1 MNVRDF
7 GTMKNNLQ
15 KPKWGVKTEW
25 VPIEQLPTTPGGIT
39 EIAIDLETK
48 DPRLKSHGPGWA
60 TGHGDVVG
68 FAVAYEGFNAYLPIA
83 HEGGGNLDRGIVMRW
98 FQKEIASHPADKI
111 FFNAA
116 YDAGWLGQIGI
127 KLEGKMLD
135 AMLAAPLLNENRF
148 SYSLNSVSYDYLG
161 LMKSEAALREAA
173 QEFGVDPKGE
183 LYKLPACFVGEYAE
197 ADAKLTLDLWQ
208 VFKAELTK
216 EDLWQVFELET
227 SVLPLCIEMTR
238 RGIRV
243 DLDAAERLKQDLLKI
258 VKNIQSGIKKET
270 GLAVELWAAASIAKV
285 FDLLD
290 IPYGRTKTG
299 LPSFTKN
306 FLSQHEHPIAQKI
319 AEAREYDKVGNTF
332 LSSILRYTEDGR
344 IHGHI
349 NQLRS
354 DGGGTVTGRISM
366 SNPNLQQTPARN
378 PAMAR
383 KIRGLFLPEDGE
395 QWASLDFDQQEPRIL
410 VHFASLTHKGLTG
423 ADDFVKAYRTNPE
436 TDFHQMVADIA
447 NIPRASAKTIN
458 LGIMYG
464 MGQTRLAEQ
473 LDVAPEQAK
482 RLMRQYHEDVP
493 FVKELTDAVTRKV
506 AHRDKGGFVRSLLG
520 RKCRFDLWEPNLFVS
535 ARALPKEEAHIE
547 YGDNIKRAYLYRSLN
562 KLIQSSASDMT
573 KKSMAAVYRE
583 RGKVPLVQI
592 HDELAFSVTEATEA
606 RDLCNIMES
615 SVELAVPTPCDIS
628 LGPNWGAL
636 TPVDKSDRVLEI
648 KD

>member
-1 MNVRDF
+1 
-7 GTMKNNLQ
+7 MKKNLK

-25 VPIEQLPTTPGGIT
+25 VPIEQLPKTPDGIT

-98 FQKEIASHPADKI
+98 FQKEIANHPSDKI
-111 FFNAA
+111 FYNAA
-116 YDAGWLGQIGI
+116 YDVGWLKRLGI
-127 KLEGKMLD
+127 DLKGKWID

-148 SYSLNSVSYDYLG
+148 SYSLNAVSYEYMG

-197 ADAKLTLDLWQ
+197 ADAQLTLDLWQ
-208 VFKAELTK
+208 VFKMELTK
-216 EDLWQVFELET
+216 EDLWQVFDMET
-227 SVLPLCIEMTR
+227 SVLPLCIEMTWK
-238 RGIRV
+238 GVRV
-243 DLDAAERLKQDLLKI
+243 DLDSAERLKQDLLKI
-258 VKNIQSGIKKET
+258 VKGIKSDVKKET
-270 GLAVELWAAASIAKV
+270 GLEFELWAAASIAKV
-285 FDLLD
+285 FDHLD

-306 FLSQHEHPIAQKI
+306 FLAQHEHPIAQKI
-319 AEAREYDKVGNTF
+319 AEAREYDKMGNTF
-332 LSSILRYTEDGR
+332 LSSIFRYAEKDR

-354 DGGGTVTGRISM
+354 DGGGTVSGRISM
-366 SNPNLQQTPARN
+366 SNPNLQQIPARN
-378 PAMAR
+378 PEMAR
-383 KIRGLFLPEDGE
+383 KIRGLFLPEEGE
-395 QWASLDFDQQEPRIL
+395 QWASMDFDQQEPRIL
-410 VHFASLTHKGLTG
+410 VHFASLTGKRGLTG
-423 ADDFVKAYRTNPE
+423 SEAFVTAYRNSPE

-447 NIPRASAKTIN
+447 EIPRKQAKTIN

-473 LDVAPEQAK
+473 LDVTAGEAK

-493 FVKELTDAVTRKV
+493 FVKELMDAVQRKV
-506 AHRDKGGFVRSLLG
+506 THRDKGGFVRSLLG
-520 RKCRFDLWEPNLFVS
+520 RKCRFDLWEPNLFLS
-535 ARALPKEEAHIE
+535 ARALPKDEAHIE
-547 YGDNIKRAYLYRSLN
+547 YGDNIKRAYTFKALN
-562 KLIQSSASDMT
+562 RLIQSSAADQT
-573 KKSMAAVYRE
+573 KAAMAAVYKE
-583 RGKVPLVQI
+583 KNKIPLVQI
-592 HDELAFSVTEATEA
+592 HDELAFSVASADEAKE
-606 RDLCNIMES
+606 LCIIMEQALQL
-615 SVELAVPTPCDIS
+615 EVPSPSDIS
-628 LGPNWGAL
+628 LGPNWGTL
-636 TPVDKSDRVLEI
+636 TTLDKSDSFPES

>member
-1 MNVRDF
+1 
-7 GTMKNNLQ
+7 MKKNLK

-25 VPIEQLPTTPGGIT
+25 VPIEQLPKTPDGIT

-98 FQKEIASHPADKI
+98 FQKEIADHPSDKI

-116 YDAGWLGQIGI
+116 YDVGWLKRLGI
-127 KLEGKMLD
+127 DLKGKMID

-148 SYSLNSVSYDYLG
+148 SYSLNAVSYDYMG

-197 ADAKLTLDLWQ
+197 ADAQLTLDLWQ
-208 VFKAELTK
+208 VFKLELTK
-216 EDLWQVFELET
+216 EDLWPIFEMET
-227 SVLPLCIEMTR
+227 SILPLCIEMTWK
-238 RGIRV
+238 GVRV
-243 DLDAAERLKQDLLKI
+243 DLDSAERLKQDLLKI
-258 VKNIQSGIKKET
+258 VKGIKSDVKKET
-270 GLAVELWAAASIAKV
+270 GLEFELWAAASIAKV
-285 FDLLD
+285 FDHLD

-306 FLSQHEHPIAQKI
+306 FLAQHEHPIAQKI
-319 AEAREYDKVGNTF
+319 AEAREYDKMGNTF
-332 LSSILRYTEDGR
+332 LSSIFRYAEKDR

-354 DGGGTVTGRISM
+354 DGGGTVSGRISM
-366 SNPNLQQTPARN
+366 SNPNLQQIPARN
-378 PAMAR
+378 PEMAR
-383 KIRGLFLPEDGE
+383 KIRGLFLPEEGE
-395 QWASLDFDQQEPRIL
+395 QWASMDFDQQEPRIL
-410 VHFASLTHKGLTG
+410 VHFASLTGKRGLTG
-423 ADDFVKAYRTNPE
+423 SEAFVTAYRNSPE

-447 NIPRASAKTIN
+447 EIPRKQAKTIN

-473 LDVAPEQAK
+473 LDVTAGEAK

-493 FVKELTDAVTRKV
+493 FVKELMDAVQRKV
-506 AHRDKGGFVRSLLG
+506 THRDKGGFVRSLLG
-520 RKCRFDLWEPNLFVS
+520 RKCRFDLWEPNLFLS
-535 ARALPKEEAHIE
+535 ARALPKDEAHIE
-547 YGDNIKRAYLYRSLN
+547 YGDNIKRAYTFKALN
-562 KLIQSSASDMT
+562 RLIQSSAADQT
-573 KKSMAAVYRE
+573 KAAMAAVYKE
-583 RGKVPLVQI
+583 KNKIPLVQI
-592 HDELAFSVTEATEA
+592 HDELAFSVASADEAKE
-606 RDLCNIMES
+606 LCIIMEQALQL
-615 SVELAVPTPCDIS
+615 EVPSPSDIS
-628 LGPNWGAL
+628 LGPNWGTL
-636 TPVDKSDRVLEI
+636 TTLDKSDSFPES